1 MLKIECAVKW
11 LLLRWLQFGRKGR
24 KKGYF
29 HSTGHGGM
37 TGGGDT
43 GLRAG
48 PPPVDGGKKARS
60 RCLALHVLLCTIDL
74 LLFSFGSLPAFYLFA
89 LQIILGHWICTHS
102 ASSLMPDR
110 VPSSCARCIPTG
122 RTPNDG
128 RSLIFRSSLSLSW
141 LRNSRSF
148 PVASPRSLVK
158 RTILPCFWPFV
169 IPSR

>member
-11 LLLRWLQFGRKGR
+11 LLLHWLQFGRKGR

-29 HSTGHGGM
+29 PSTGYGGM

-60 RCLALHVLLCTIDL
+60 RCLALHELLRTIDL
-74 LLFSFGSLPAFYLFA
+74 LLVSFGSLPAFDLFA

-102 ASSLMPDR
+102 ASLMPDR

-122 RTPNDG
+122 RTPNAG
-128 RSLIFRSSLSLSW
+128 RPLIFRSSLSLSW
-141 LRNSRSF
+141 LRNSRSSF

-158 RTILPCFWPFV
+158 WTILPCFWPFA